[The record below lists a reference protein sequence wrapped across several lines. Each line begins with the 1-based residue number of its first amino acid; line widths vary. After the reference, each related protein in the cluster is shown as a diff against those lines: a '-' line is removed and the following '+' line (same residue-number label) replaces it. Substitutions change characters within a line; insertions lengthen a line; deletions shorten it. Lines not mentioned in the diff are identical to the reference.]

1 MLDASKI
8 CDMNRLYFI
17 CVVLDAIWLCDIN
30 RLCSYL
36 HYVKYNGIIKL
47 TGYDFHF
54 GIMIKC
60 DYAYNIVS
68 VDVSYLAW
76 WLGDSMFRLWFDNV
90 FV

>member
-1 MLDASKI
+1 MILI
-8 CDMNRLYFI
+8 GYIFI

-30 RLCSYL
+30 KLYFYLCC
-36 HYVKYNGIIKL
+36 VGCKYNGIIKL

-60 DYAYNIVS
+60 HYAYNIIS
-68 VDVSYLAW
+68 VNVSYFAW
-76 WLGDSMFRLWFDNV
+76 RLGDRMCRLGFGNV